1 MESLDVLKEICEFK
15 NCIRSSTC
23 SLSPTLFGNFYG
35 SNQGNFSIYEPFNNL
50 NSVL

>member
-23 SLSPTLFGNFYG
+23 SLQHCLETSKALIKETFQFMSLLT
-35 SNQGNFSIYEPFNNL
+35 I
-50 NSVL
+50 